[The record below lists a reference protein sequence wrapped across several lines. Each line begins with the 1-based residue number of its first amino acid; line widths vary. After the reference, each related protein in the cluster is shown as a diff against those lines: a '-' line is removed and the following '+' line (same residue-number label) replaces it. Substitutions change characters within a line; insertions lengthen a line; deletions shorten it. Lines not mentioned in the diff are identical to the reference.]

1 MGRTVDEVNES
12 IKNTNSIISSQ
23 EALILTY
30 ADTIQKNTNE
40 CETLRKQKETLENTQ
55 VELSNLC
62 NSLLSNSESIEI
74 TYGTTN
80 GFAKEFSKVTEERI
94 KSIQTNIINDKL
106 QSMIDRL
113 DYQIGVC
120 ENNIIT
126 TQSNI
131 DNAQNK
137 ISTAQDDLVSY
148 NNELIKA
155 QIEEEATLLTITDV

>member
-1 MGRTVDEVNES
+1 MGRTVDQVNES
-12 IKNTNSIISSQ
+12 IKNTSSIISSQ

-30 ADTIQKNTNE
+30 TDTIEKNTNE
-40 CETLRKQKETLENTQ
+40 CEALRKQKETLENTQ
-55 VELSNLC
+55 VELSDLC
-62 NSLLSNSESIEI
+62 NSLLSNSESIGT

-80 GFAKEFSKVTEERI
+80 GFAKGFSQATEERI

-126 TQSNI
+126 TQTNI
-131 DNAQNK
+131 NDAQNK
-137 ISTAQDDLVSY
+137 IATAQDDLVSY
-148 NNELIKA
+148 NNELIEA
-155 QIEEEATLLTITDV
+155 QIEEEATLLTTTDV